1 MRVLFVI
8 CASAYALAACDP
20 AVRITKREETSR
32 EGEPIRAISELN
44 CPEHQGDLTRTETAA
59 DGLSCTY
66 AGPRGAEV
74 TLQLVSLT
82 DGQSASDALAPFEA
96 QLQALMPHTVERAGD
111 SPLVSVQSG
120 GDATRV
126 RLPGLSVDEGNGRSS
141 VRIGPFRIE
150 SDESNAG
157 DEAHSGETVSVNASD
172 NAAEIRARSED
183 GALRATYILTD
194 EEASE
199 DGWRLVGYEARG
211 PVAGPFVIAV
221 VQSKDR
227 DEDVVFDAAKD
238 LVSLNV
244 GGSPK
249 AA

>member
-1 MRVLFVI
+1 MRALFVI
-8 CASAYALAACDP
+8 CASAYALTACGDP

-32 EGEPIRAISELN
+32 EGAPIRAISELN

-74 TLQLVSLT
+74 TLQLVRLE
-82 DGQSASDALAPFEA
+82 DGQSASAALAPFEA
-96 QLQALMPHTVERAGD
+96 DLRALMPHTVDRAGD

-120 GDATRV
+120 GDSTRV

-150 SDESNAG
+150 SDSSSEDGA
-157 DEAHSGETVSVNASD
+157 AHDDAEVVSVNAND
-172 NAAEIRARSED
+172 NAAEVRTRSE
-183 GALRATYILTD
+183 GEALRATYILTD
-194 EEASE
+194 EEPSE
-199 DGWRLVGYEARG
+199 EGWRLVGYEARG
-211 PVAGPFVIAV
+211 PVDGPIVIAV

-244 GGSPK
+244 GGSL
-249 AA
+249 